1 MNMKKLLAC
10 ISQKM
15 SGMWSSKVMKYHL
28 ARELLLV
35 ITFFYNTS
43 CASWLVVYYLQA
55 RKVYLPILAIDYAW
69 QQTNKF
75 IRMHVDI
82 TVIKL
87 NDIIWQPNAM
97 IWSEIWIISLC
108 IKDIALVYS
117 RDDLL
122 DTGEPSYA
130 SQPSTR
136 APSVSR
142 LYRSVGKLT
151 CMLRPC
157 LTRATAIFICT
168 PDQREIMR

>member
-1 MNMKKLLAC
+1 MKLLAC

-75 IRMHVDI
+75 IRMHVEI

-87 NDIIWQPNAM
+87 TDIIWQPNAM
-97 IWSEIWIISLC
+97 IRSEIWIISLY
-108 IKDIALVYS
+108 IKDIALVCS
-117 RDDLL
+117 REWLTWYRGAIVCLAAID
-122 DTGEPSYA
+122 E
-130 SQPSTR
+130 STKGLE
-136 APSVSR
+136 V
-142 LYRSVGKLT
+142 
-151 CMLRPC
+151 
-157 LTRATAIFICT
+157 IQIC
-168 PDQREIMR
+168 R

>member
-1 MNMKKLLAC
+1 MYNLIRRFWLNRHEHMNMKKLLAC

-15 SGMWSSKVMKYHL
+15 SGMWSSKVMKYNL

-35 ITFFYNTS
+35 ITFYYNTS
-43 CASWLVVYYLQA
+43 CASWLVLYYLQA

-75 IRMHVDI
+75 IRMHVEI

-87 NDIIWQPNAM
+87 TDIIWQPNAM

-117 RDDLL
+117 REWLTWYGGAVVRLAAIDK
-122 DTGEPSYA
+122 
-130 SQPSTR
+130 STE
-136 APSVSR
+136 
-142 LYRSVGKLT
+142 
-151 CMLRPC
+151 C
-157 LTRATAIFICT
+157 LEVIQVCR
-168 PDQREIMR
+168 